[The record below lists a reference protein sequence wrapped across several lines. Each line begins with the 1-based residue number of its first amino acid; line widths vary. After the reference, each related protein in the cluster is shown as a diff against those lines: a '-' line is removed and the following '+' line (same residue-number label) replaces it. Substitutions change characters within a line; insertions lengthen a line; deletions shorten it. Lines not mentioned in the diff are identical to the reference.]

1 MQFLLTESERAEL
14 VDKHELTLANHA
26 LAAARTMILSLSGFE
41 CIHTPGGR
49 NEGGYCGDCPCSP
62 LGKGRDREK
71 LERICWL
78 PKRYG
83 K

>member
-14 VDKHELTLANHA
+14 VDRHELTLANHA
-26 LAAARTMILSLSGFE
+26 LVVTRTMILSLSGFE

-62 LGKGRDREK
+62 LGKGDEYRTW
-71 LERICWL
+71 ERICSL